1 MNVHVFITTD
11 NMEIRILYEDFDVTL
26 YEGRANIT
34 PYGSYDLRFALSAH
48 QRSSDWEQ
56 LL

>member
-11 NMEIRILYEDFDVTL
+11 NAEIRILYEDFEVTL
-26 YEGRANIT
+26 HEGQADIT